1 MSAEILIVE
10 DDSSINNMMCEALT
24 KHGFSCTQ
32 AFSGT
37 EGLLN
42 IQNKNFDI
50 AIFDLMMPGLT
61 GEELLAKIREFTKL
75 PVIVVSAK
83 VDVDSR
89 LNLLDLGADDYLV
102 KPFEVRELIARVEV
116 QLRHLEDRRNG
127 AGSDDGESEEIIS
140 AKDMQLNKLTYEVTL
155 KGEEL
160 PLTRQEYK
168 ILELLITHPTKVFT
182 KQEIFEFA
190 WNETYFSEDKTINVH
205 VSNIR
210 SKIKKITDDEYIDTV
225 WGIGFR
231 LAKFK

>member
-1 MSAEILIVE
+1 MSSEILIVE

-42 IQNKNFDI
+42 IQNREFDL

-61 GEELLAKIREFTKL
+61 GEELLKKIREFTKL

-127 AGSDDGESEEIIS
+127 SEEKEDDIIVV
-140 AKDMQLNKLTYEVTL
+140 KDMSLNKATYEVEL
-155 KGEEL
+155 KGEPL

-210 SKIKKITDDEYIDTV
+210 TKIKKVTDDEYIDTV

>member
-42 IQNKNFDI
+42 IQNKTFDL

-102 KPFEVRELIARVEV
+102 KPFEIRELIARVEV

-127 AGSDDGESEEIIS
+127 ATDSQSEDLITV
-140 AKDMQLNKLTYEVTL
+140 KDMVLNKATYEVTL
-155 KGEEL
+155 NGEEL

-210 SKIKKITDDEYIDTV
+210 SKIKKITEDEYIDTV

-231 LAKFK
+231 LAKLK

>member
-10 DDSSINNMMCEALT
+10 DDLNINNMMCEALT

-42 IQNKNFDI
+42 IQNKKFDL

-61 GEELLAKIREFTKL
+61 GEMLLTKIREFTKL

-89 LNLLDLGADDYLV
+89 LNLLQLGADDYLV

-116 QLRHLEDRRNG
+116 QLRHLERQGD
-127 AGSDDGESEEIIS
+127 ADAEQDIITVRDL
-140 AKDMQLNKLTYEVTL
+140 KFNKQTYEVEV
-155 KGEEL
+155 KGEHV
-160 PLTRQEYK
+160 PFTRQEYK
-168 ILELLITHPTKVFT
+168 IMELLVTHPTKVFT
-182 KQEIFEFA
+182 KQEIFEYA

-205 VSNIR
+205 ISNIR
-210 SKIKKITDDEYIDTV
+210 SKLKKHTDDEYIDTV

-231 LAKFK
+231 LAKFDN

>member
-1 MSAEILIVE
+1 MSTEILIVE

-42 IQNKNFDI
+42 IQNREFDL

-61 GEELLAKIREFTKL
+61 GEELLKKIREFTKL

-127 AGSDDGESEEIIS
+127 SEEKEDDIIVV
-140 AKDMQLNKLTYEVTL
+140 KDMSLNKATYEVEL
-155 KGEEL
+155 KGEPL

-210 SKIKKITDDEYIDTV
+210 TKIKKITDDEYIDTV